1 MVLSGGLDHT
11 HPCKT
16 RRNKQEDAMEHP
28 LHLQALCEHARMS
41 FSTNHSIIL
50 CSSVHFSF
58 LQFKRPL
65 GLGFLKLHA
74 KTVS

>member
-1 MVLSGGLDHT
+1 
-11 HPCKT
+11 
-16 RRNKQEDAMEHP
+16 MEHP
-28 LHLQALCEHARMS
+28 LHLQALCEHAHMS
-41 FSTNHSIIL
+41 FSINHSIIL

-65 GLGFLKLHA
+65 GLGFLKLQV